1 MRRVFACMSVVSAV
15 LFIGGAALAQG
26 TSAQSSNR
34 SPASTAQPAQPWT
47 IHDMYRP
54 RPAVIAPGTAS
65 TQQQPGRAPTDAIVL
80 FDGKDLSQ
88 WRMEDGSAAKWKVVD
103 GAMEVAPGT
112 GYLWTKQAFGDCQL
126 HIEWTAP
133 TPHGEE
139 GQDRGNSGVFLMGL
153 FEIQVLDSYDNVT
166 YADGQAAAVYGQY
179 PPLVNAMRPPGEW
192 QSYDIIF
199 HRPHFD
205 SNGRLTIPARVTV
218 LHNGVLVQDNVEL
231 TGPTSHHER
240 PPYQPML
247 DKLPLALQDHGN
259 PVRFRNIWV
268 RELPEPDPTLPATFV
283 VPIHVDATALAAYV
297 GHYEAKTAEGVSKFD
312 IALEGGRLMMQMNG
326 ALAAELMPESAT
338 AFYVR
343 GQIGELIFPAPEKGA
358 PQQLV
363 YRAYG
368 SDLVATRVKQ

>member
-1 MRRVFACMSVVSAV
+1 MRRIWAILSVVSAM
-15 LFIGGAALAQG
+15 LFLSGAARAQG
-26 TSAQSSNR
+26 AAAQSSHELQAH
-34 SPASTAQPAQPWT
+34 PAQAAQPWT

-54 RPAVIAPGTAS
+54 RPAVIEPGTAS
-65 TQQQPGRAPTDAIVL
+65 TQQQPGRAPSDAIVL

-88 WRMEDGSAAKWKVVD
+88 WRMEDGSSAKWKVVD
-103 GAMEVAPGT
+103 GVLEVAPGT
-112 GYLWTKQAFGDCQL
+112 GSLRTNLAFGDCQL

-133 TPHGEE
+133 APHGEE

-153 FEIQVLDSYDNVT
+153 FEIQVLDSFHNVT

-205 SNGRLTIPARVTV
+205 DGGRLVNPARVTV
-218 LHNGVLVQDNVEL
+218 LHNGVLVQDNVAL
-231 TGPTSHHER
+231 TGPTSHRER
-240 PPYQPML
+240 PPYQPMP
-247 DKLPLALQDHGN
+247 DQLPLALQDHGN
-259 PVRFRNIWV
+259 PVRFRNIWL
-268 RELPEPDPTLPATFV
+268 RELSDSAPPLPATFV
-283 VPIHVDATALAAYV
+283 VPIQVDASALAAYV
-297 GHYEAKTAEGVSKFD
+297 GHYEAKSDKGASEFD
-312 IALEGGRLMMQMNG
+312 VTLESGHLMMRMNG
-326 ALAAELMPESAT
+326 APPSELTPESAT
-338 AFYVR
+338 VFYLR

-368 SDLVATRVKQ
+368 TDLVATRLNQ